1 MSSKKVNA
9 IQGTMTL
16 SIAEAEWHIR
26 GFWPATYLRLLL
38 LLLLLRSPL
47 LTL

>member
-1 MSSKKVNA
+1 
-9 IQGTMTL
+9 MTL

-38 LLLLLRSPL
+38 LLLLLLLLRSPL